1 MLPLES
7 ILYPTDFSDNAH
19 QALPYLRKMA
29 ICFGAKVHLLHVLET
44 TLQAADMSW
53 SAVPPDMDEKFEAS
67 ALERLR
73 RLAEETELPTD
84 RWTVAVTKGHPSME
98 ITRYARENKLGMI
111 IMSTHGHSGL
121 SHFLLGSV
129 TERVVRKSPCPVL
142 TVRADLEEIE
152 ESSGS

>member
-19 QALPYLRKMA
+19 QAIPYLRKMA
-29 ICFGAKVHLLHVLET
+29 NCFGASVHFLHVLET

-53 SAVPPDMDEKFEAS
+53 SAAPPDMARKFEAA

-73 RLAEETELPTD
+73 LLAEETGLPED
-84 RWTVAVTKGHPSME
+84 RWSVAVTKGHPSLE
-98 ITRYARENKLGMI
+98 ITRYARENTLGMI

-142 TVRADLEEIE
+142 TVRADLEEMQ
-152 ESSGS
+152 GSN